1 MIDKVEKLVQT
12 LAKMEMTIST
22 AESCTGGM
30 LASKIVD
37 VSGASD
43 VFNEG
48 FITYSNSAKSK
59 YLNVSNEILDEYG
72 AVSEQTVIEMA
83 KGCKLVTTSD
93 MSLVTSGIA
102 GPGGGTPEKPVGLV
116 YIACAYKDN
125 IMAKSFRFDGDRHD
139 VRCQAVE
146 EAINMALNMLEN
158 H

>member
-1 MIDKVEKLVQT
+1 MIEKVEKLVQT
-12 LAKMEMTIST
+12 LAEMEMTIST

-30 LASKIVD
+30 LASKIID

-43 VFNEG
+43 VFSEG

-59 YLNVSNEILDEYG
+59 HLNVSNETLEEYG

-83 KGCKLVTTSD
+83 RGCKQATDSD

-125 IMAKSFRFDGDRHD
+125 VTAKSFRFDGDRFG
-139 VRCQAVE
+139 VRSQAVD
-146 EAINMALNMLEN
+146 EAINIALYMLEN